1 MNPFQKTHKQVSIFI
16 TAGYPHRESLPE
28 QLIHLQES
36 GVDFIEIGIPFSD
49 PMADGPVIQHTSSV
63 ALENG
68 MSIDLLFRQ
77 LAAVRNRVSVPL
89 VLMGYLNPVLQ
100 YGLGN
105 FLAKCLELNIA
116 SLILPDLSYELYST
130 RYAKIFGAYDV
141 PVTFLIT
148 PSTDNRRV
156 QMIAAGC
163 QKSFVYLVGQSSIT
177 GNGYRID
184 DAKQQRY
191 RELKAL
197 CGETPLFL
205 GFGIDSPE
213 KRDQGFE
220 ACDGVI
226 IGSAYLESLAEGSSE
241 AFLRDLIDFPAGLSG
256 TNGFARTLTE

>member
-1 MNPFQKTHKQVSIFI
+1 MNPFQKAHKQVSIFT
-16 TAGYPHRESLPE
+16 TAGYPNSESLPE
-28 QLIHLQES
+28 ELIRLQKH

-49 PMADGPVIQHTSSV
+49 PMADGPVIQHTSSI

-68 MSIDLLFRQ
+68 MTLDLLFRQ
-77 LAAVRNRVSVPL
+77 LIGIREQITIPL

-105 FLAKCLELNIA
+105 FLAKCQELKIA

-130 RYAKIFGAYDV
+130 RYAKIFQAYDV

-148 PSTDNRRV
+148 PATDNERV
-156 QMIAAGC
+156 QTIALAC
-163 QKSFVYLVGQSSIT
+163 KESFVYLVGQTSIT
-177 GNGYRID
+177 GNGYLID

-191 RELKAL
+191 RELKTL

-220 ACDGVI
+220 ECDGVI
-226 IGSAYLESLAEGSSE
+226 IGSAYLKSLSEGTSE
-241 AFLRDLIDFPAGLSG
+241 TFLENMIVIDADTLFPPRM
-256 TNGFARTLTE
+256 NE